1 MFRLWILRGSIQ
13 QGTLPNIGTRKGG
26 GMLFDTRGQ
35 NEKNA
40 NYPVNRS
47 GLATCLRFL
56 SKVLPGDYLKTL
68 AYINLIQKPRTSLRF
83 VLNAFYRMDHIYEV
97 LREFK
102 RNCAGKFSILEF
114 GTSDGYAFTKM
125 LYATRYLGMDDRVW
139 VHTFDSFEGMP
150 PARDLKDLDLV
161 SDDSWV
167 QGEFR
172 GRYKELQ
179 EYCFQRYRNYEIH
192 KGYFDQTLT
201 DTFLS
206 SLQIYQPILVWIDC
220 DYYSSARNVLEKLI
234 FHIPNGCVIYFD
246 EFEKLNFGSRFTGEA
261 RLVHEINHGHFGED
275 IEVVLDSE
283 LSLNTKRVYRFIRF
297 DSNLHYHPLSRDHS
311 VAQVHYR
318 TNDSP
323 LP

>member
-1 MFRLWILRGSIQ
+1 
-13 QGTLPNIGTRKGG
+13 
-26 GMLFDTRGQ
+26 MLFDTREQ
-35 NEKNA
+35 TEKNA
-40 NYPVNRS
+40 SYTVNRS

-68 AYINLIQKPRTSLRF
+68 AYINLIQRPRTILRL
-83 VLNAFYRMDHIYEV
+83 VLDAFYRIDHIYAV

-102 RNCAGKFSILEF
+102 RNCTGKFSILEF

-139 VHTFDSFEGMP
+139 VHAFDSFEGMP

-179 EYCFQRYRNYEIH
+179 EYCFQHYRNYEIH
-192 KGYFDQTLT
+192 KGYFNQTLT

-220 DYYSSARNVLEKLI
+220 DYYSSAKAVFERLI
-234 FHIPNGCVIYFD
+234 FHLPNGCVVYFD

-275 IEVVLDSE
+275 IELVLDSE

-311 VAQVHYR
+311 VTQVHYR

>member
-1 MFRLWILRGSIQ
+1 
-13 QGTLPNIGTRKGG
+13 
-26 GMLFDTRGQ
+26 MLLDTRGQ

-40 NYPVNRS
+40 GYPVNRS
-47 GLATCLRFL
+47 SLATCLRFL
-56 SKVLPGDYLKTL
+56 SKVLPGDYIKTL
-68 AYINLIQKPRTSLRF
+68 AYINLIQRPRTSLRL
-83 VLNAFYRMDHIYEV
+83 VLNAFYRMDHIYAV

-179 EYCFQRYRNYEIH
+179 EYCFQRNRNYEIH

-220 DYYSSARNVLEKLI
+220 DYYSSARNVFEKLI

-261 RLVHEINHGHFGED
+261 RLVHEINHGRFGED
-275 IEVVLDSE
+275 IELVLDSE